1 MPYVKSRFKKDSL
14 LILPTPS
21 CFGLIESQVGETLNL
36 CTFKKTKH
44 SNKSQLVNAARV
56 SYDIN

>member
-36 CTFKKTKH
+36 CTFKKQNTQT
-44 SNKSQLVNAARV
+44 SQLVNTARV